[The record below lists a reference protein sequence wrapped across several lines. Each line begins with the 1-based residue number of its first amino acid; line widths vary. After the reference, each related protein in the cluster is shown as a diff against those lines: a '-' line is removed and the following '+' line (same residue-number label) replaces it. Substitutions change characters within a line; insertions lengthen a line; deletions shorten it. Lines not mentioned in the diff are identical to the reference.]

1 VADPVAGRL
10 ALESGAIFDGW
21 LFGADPEACNG
32 EVVFNTCMA
41 GYQEVISD
49 PSYAGQV
56 VVMTHPLVGNYGCRD
71 DTAESYRVHCRA
83 LVVRELSFD
92 AGHARSERTLDEELR
107 RWHVPGLRGVDT
119 RAMTRHLRDHGTLR
133 GVIAPAASMT
143 AAEQVEAARRAPT
156 VTDQDL
162 VAEVAHEEQ
171 VFRWQERLD
180 PALQRV
186 VDLAGTTDAFS
197 DVRVAVVDMGVKYNQ
212 LRALRSRG
220 AEVVVVRHDAT
231 IDDVLAE
238 QPDGVLLSNG
248 PGDPIRLDGPVA
260 LTRAL
265 LERRVPVLGICLGHQ
280 VLGRA
285 IGATTSRL
293 PFGHHGGN
301 HPVRDEERHSVHV
314 TSHNHEFQVD
324 AASIPP
330 DSGWYVSERNLND
343 GSVEGLRHRDRP
355 AFSVQYHPEGAPGP
369 QDRAEVFDEFL
380 RMCVLERDRV
390 RGGHGEGMHPGLFK
404 QASAPL
410 ASAAQPP
417 PAAAPPPSAPAE
429 LTAGV
434 HALALA
440 SLGEGHGTSADGPS
454 IVDGLVA
461 RTLSGSND
469 FSPPR
474 CVLVIG
480 SGPVVIGQAAEFDYA
495 GTQACRALRE
505 EGIRVVLVNSNP
517 ATIMTDDD
525 VADAVYVEPLT
536 VGVVERIIAAERPDG
551 LLATL
556 GGQTALNLAVELADA
571 GIIERYGVRLLGTS
585 LQSIRTAEDRGLFKE
600 MLGRIGEPAP
610 DSRTVSSL
618 GEARAFAAEVG
629 LPLVVRPAYT
639 LGGTG
644 GGFCETDETLAE
656 RVTSGLAA
664 SPISQV
670 LIERSLAGWR
680 ELEYEVMRDAA
691 GTCITVCSM
700 ENIDP
705 MGVHTGDSIVVAPA
719 QTLTDREH
727 QQLRSAALRIISALE
742 IEGGCNVQFA
752 MHPQSHEY
760 FVIEVNPRVSR
771 SSALASKATGYPI
784 ARLAAKI
791 AAGRRLDEVANAVT
805 GKTCAAFEPALDY
818 CVVKIPRWPFDK
830 FPDADRRLGT
840 QMKSTGEV
848 MAIERSFEAAF
859 NKAIRS
865 LEQRRPDPAALR
877 DRVLVDSPNDR
888 RAFAIMDALRGG
900 ATVAEISRRS
910 MIAPWFLQRLHTIV
924 DCEERIRCGEPGPEL
939 LAEAKHLGI
948 GDARIAELRGEEPAD
963 IRARRAALGLRPV
976 YKCVDTCAAEFEART
991 PYYYSTY
998 EIEDEG
1004 PSGAGSDGRA
1014 VVVLG
1019 SGPIRIGQGIEF
1031 DYCSVQAAQALRD
1044 AGAEAVMINS
1054 NPETVSTDFDCSDRL
1069 YFEPLDAESALAVID
1084 SEQPRGVVTQFGG
1097 QTAVN
1102 LARPLHAAG
1111 VTILGSDVD
1120 TIDAAEDRRMFE
1132 ALMRSLEIAQPHGAA
1147 TTDIAEA
1154 IEIADRIGY
1163 PVLVRP
1169 SYVLGGRAMEV
1180 VHSRNALERYLVAA
1194 MAVLPEDGS
1203 QRRGTVLVD
1212 KYLFGTEVDVDAI
1225 CDGESVII
1233 PGLMEHIE
1241 RAGVHSGDSMAA
1253 YPAPRLAPEVCALIV
1268 ADTVRIATAL
1278 RVRGLCNIQFVVY
1291 RGRAH
1296 VIEVNPRA
1304 SRTVPF
1310 LSKVSG
1316 VPMVELAVLVMSG
1329 QSLASL
1335 GWATGLVP
1343 ARPLVA
1349 VKAPVFSTVK
1359 LTDVDTVLG
1368 PEMKSTGEVMGIDVD
1383 LGAALQKAFLASLG
1397 AMPTSGGVLCS
1408 IADPDKAEALPILAQ
1423 LAALGFTLYAT
1434 SGTVGM
1440 LAGAGVTAVAVGKL
1454 GHGRPNV
1461 IDVIEEGRVQLVI
1474 NTVSHL
1480 DTDEMTY
1487 LADGAASIA
1496 AVGRTVKDG
1505 YRIRLAAEQRRIP
1518 CCTSLD
1524 TAAALVDAMTRQ
1536 QAGERFAIAPVR
1548 AYREGAVGAMS

>member
-1 VADPVAGRL
+1 MAEPIAGRL
-10 ALESGAIFDGW
+10 ALESGAVFDGW
-21 LFGADPEACNG
+21 LFGADADPTNG
-32 EVVFNTCMA
+32 EVVFNTCMT

-56 VVMTHPLVGNYGCRD
+56 VVMTNPLMGNYGCRD

-83 LVVRELSFD
+83 LVVRELSID
-92 AGHARSERTLDEELR
+92 AGHARAERTLDEELR
-107 RWHVPGLRGVDT
+107 HGGIPGLRGVDT
-119 RAMTRHLRDHGTLR
+119 RALTRHLRDHGTLR
-133 GVIAPAASMT
+133 GVVAPAAAMT
-143 AAEQVEAARRAPT
+143 VAEQVSAARAAPT

-162 VAEVAHEEQ
+162 VAAVAHESPAFE
-171 VFRWQERLD
+171 WTTPLD
-180 PALQRV
+180 PTLERGV
-186 VDLAGTTDAFS
+186 ELAGTLGAFAG
-197 DVRVAVVDMGVKYNQ
+197 VRIAVIDMGVKYNQ

-220 AEVVVVRHDAT
+220 ADVVVLRHDSS
-231 IDDVLAE
+231 IDDVLARK
-238 QPDGVLLSNG
+238 PDGVLLSNG
-248 PGDPIRLDGPVA
+248 PGDPVRLDAAVA

-265 LERRVPVLGICLGHQ
+265 LERRIPLLGICLGHQ
-280 VLGRA
+280 VIGRA

-301 HPVRDEERHSVHV
+301 HPVRDEELGTVHV

-330 DSGWYVSERNLND
+330 GSGWYVSERNLND
-343 GSVEGLRHRDRP
+343 NSVEGLRHRSLP
-355 AFSVQYHPEGAPGP
+355 AFTVQYHPEGAPGP

-380 RMCVLERDRV
+380 RMCL
-390 RGGHGEGMHPGLFK
+390 RGRREWTGEG
-404 QASAPL
+404 
-410 ASAAQPP
+410 
-417 PAAAPPPSAPAE
+417 E
-429 LTAGV
+429 D
-434 HALALA
+434 
-440 SLGEGHGTSADGPS
+440 GTSRNGPS
-454 IVDGLVA
+454 RNDGSLPEELSVA
-461 RTLSGSND
+461 EGISR
-469 FSPPR
+469 PR

-495 GTQACRALRE
+495 GTQACKSLRE
-505 EGIRVVLVNSNP
+505 EGVRVVLVNSNP

-525 VADAVYVEPLT
+525 VADVVYVEPLT
-536 VGVVERIIAAERPDG
+536 VGVLERIIAAERPDA

-556 GGQTALNLAVELADA
+556 GGQTGLNLAVALDDA
-571 GIIERYGVRLLGTS
+571 GIIEKYDLEVLGTS
-585 LQSIRTAEDRGLFKE
+585 LQSIRMAEDRGQFKALLE
-600 MLGRIGEPAP
+600 RIGEPAP

-618 GEARAFAAEVG
+618 AEARAFAANIG

-656 RVTSGLAA
+656 RVSAGLAA

-680 ELEYEVMRDAA
+680 ELEYEVMRDAS
-691 GTCITVCSM
+691 GTCITVCNM

-727 QQLRSAALRIISALE
+727 QQLRSAALRLIAALD
-742 IEGGCNVQFA
+742 IKGGCNVQFA
-752 MHPQSHEY
+752 MHPQTHEY
-760 FVIEVNPRVSR
+760 YVIEVNPRVSR

-791 AAGRRLDEVANAVT
+791 AVGRRLDEVANAVT

-865 LEQRRPDPAALR
+865 LEQRRPEAAALR
-877 DRVLVDSPNDR
+877 DPVLIESANDR
-888 RAFAIMDALRGG
+888 RAFAVMEALRAG
-900 ATVAEISRRS
+900 ATVAEISQRS
-910 MIAPWFLQRLHTIV
+910 TIAPWFVQRLHTIV
-924 DCEERIRCGEPGPEL
+924 DCEERLRWGALSTEVF
-939 LAEAKHLGI
+939 AAAKHLGI
-948 GDARIAELRGEEPAD
+948 GDARIAQLRAEEPAGV
-963 IRARRAALGLRPV
+963 RAARQALGLRPV
-976 YKCVDTCAAEFEART
+976 YKCVDTCAAEFEAQT

-998 EIEDEG
+998 EAEDEVKASPCG
-1004 PSGAGSDGRA
+1004 GARV

-1044 AGAEAVMINS
+1044 AGLEAVMINS

-1069 YFEPLDAESALAVID
+1069 YFEPLDEESSLAVID
-1084 SEQPRGVVTQFGG
+1084 AEHPAGVVVQFGG

-1111 VTILGSDVD
+1111 VAILGSDVD
-1120 TIDAAEDRRMFE
+1120 TIDAAEDRRTFE
-1132 ALMRSLEIAQPHGAA
+1132 ALMRSLEIPQPHGAA
-1147 TTDIAEA
+1147 TTDLTEA
-1154 IEIADRIGY
+1154 IEIAERIGY

-1180 VHSRNALERYLVAA
+1180 VHSRTALERYLVAA

-1203 QRRGTVLVD
+1203 RRRGNVLVD

-1225 CDGESVII
+1225 CDGETVVI

-1253 YPAPRLAPEVCALIV
+1253 YPAPRLDPGVRDQIV
-1268 ADTVRIATAL
+1268 ADTIRIAVAL

-1310 LSKVSG
+1310 LTKVSG
-1316 VPMVELAVLVMSG
+1316 VPMVELAVRVMG
-1329 QSLASL
+1329 GETLASL
-1335 GWATGLVP
+1335 GWSTGLVP
-1343 ARPLVA
+1343 PRPLVA
-1349 VKAPVFSTVK
+1349 VKAPVFSTMK

-1383 LGAALQKAFLASLG
+1383 LGAALEKAFLAALG
-1397 AMPTSGGVLCS
+1397 SVPATGGSLCS
-1408 IADPDKAEALPILAQ
+1408 IADQDKAEALPILAQ
-1423 LAALGFTLYAT
+1423 LSALGFTLFAT
-1434 SGTVGM
+1434 AGTM
-1440 LAGAGVTAVAVGKL
+1440 AALAEAGISAVAVGKL
-1454 GHGRPNV
+1454 GQSRPNV
-1461 IDVIEEGRVQLVI
+1461 IDVIEDGRVQLVI

-1480 DTDEMTY
+1480 VTDELDY
-1487 LADGAASIA
+1487 DEVGAASVA
-1496 AVGRTVKDG
+1496 AAGRTVKDG
-1505 YRIRLAAEQRRIP
+1505 YRIRLAAEQRHIP

-1524 TAAALVDAMTRQ
+1524 TAAALVDAMIRQ
-1536 QAGERFAIAPVR
+1536 QAGQRFAIGPVR

>member
-1 VADPVAGRL
+1 
-10 ALESGAIFDGW
+10 
-21 LFGADPEACNG
+21 
-32 EVVFNTCMA
+32 
-41 GYQEVISD
+41 
-49 PSYAGQV
+49 
-56 VVMTHPLVGNYGCRD
+56 
-71 DTAESYRVHCRA
+71 
-83 LVVRELSFD
+83 
-92 AGHARSERTLDEELR
+92 
-107 RWHVPGLRGVDT
+107 
-119 RAMTRHLRDHGTLR
+119 
-133 GVIAPAASMT
+133 
-143 AAEQVEAARRAPT
+143 
-156 VTDQDL
+156 
-162 VAEVAHEEQ
+162 
-171 VFRWQERLD
+171 
-180 PALQRV
+180 
-186 VDLAGTTDAFS
+186 
-197 DVRVAVVDMGVKYNQ
+197 
-212 LRALRSRG
+212 
-220 AEVVVVRHDAT
+220 
-231 IDDVLAE
+231 
-238 QPDGVLLSNG
+238 
-248 PGDPIRLDGPVA
+248 
-260 LTRAL
+260 
-265 LERRVPVLGICLGHQ
+265 
-280 VLGRA
+280 
-285 IGATTSRL
+285 
-293 PFGHHGGN
+293 
-301 HPVRDEERHSVHV
+301 
-314 TSHNHEFQVD
+314 
-324 AASIPP
+324 
-330 DSGWYVSERNLND
+330 
-343 GSVEGLRHRDRP
+343 
-355 AFSVQYHPEGAPGP
+355 
-369 QDRAEVFDEFL
+369 
-380 RMCVLERDRV
+380 
-390 RGGHGEGMHPGLFK
+390 
-404 QASAPL
+404 
-410 ASAAQPP
+410 
-417 PAAAPPPSAPAE
+417 
-429 LTAGV
+429 
-434 HALALA
+434 
-440 SLGEGHGTSADGPS
+440 
-454 IVDGLVA
+454 
-461 RTLSGSND
+461 
-469 FSPPR
+469 
-474 CVLVIG
+474 
-480 SGPVVIGQAAEFDYA
+480 
-495 GTQACRALRE
+495 
-505 EGIRVVLVNSNP
+505 
-517 ATIMTDDD
+517 
-525 VADAVYVEPLT
+525 
-536 VGVVERIIAAERPDG
+536 
-551 LLATL
+551 
-556 GGQTALNLAVELADA
+556 
-571 GIIERYGVRLLGTS
+571 
-585 LQSIRTAEDRGLFKE
+585 
-600 MLGRIGEPAP
+600 
-610 DSRTVSSL
+610 
-618 GEARAFAAEVG
+618 
-629 LPLVVRPAYT
+629 
-639 LGGTG
+639 
-644 GGFCETDETLAE
+644 
-656 RVTSGLAA
+656 
-664 SPISQV
+664 
-670 LIERSLAGWR
+670 
-680 ELEYEVMRDAA
+680 
-691 GTCITVCSM
+691 
-700 ENIDP
+700 
-705 MGVHTGDSIVVAPA
+705 VAPA

-727 QQLRSAALRIISALE
+727 QQLRSAALRIIRALE

-865 LEQRRPDPAALR
+865 LEQRRPDPPSLR

-888 RAFAIMDALRGG
+888 RVFAIMDALRGG

-910 MIAPWFLQRLHTIV
+910 MIAPWFVQRLRTIV
-924 DCEERIRCGEPGPEL
+924 DCEERIRWGEPAPEL

-948 GDARIAELRGEEPAD
+948 GDARIAGLRGEEPAD

-976 YKCVDTCAAEFEART
+976 YKCVDTCAAEFEAQT

-998 EIEDEG
+998 EVEDEG

-1031 DYCSVQAAQALRD
+1031 DYCSVQAAQALRA

-1069 YFEPLDAESALAVID
+1069 YFEPLDAESALAVIE
-1084 SEQPRGVVTQFGG
+1084 SERPRGIVVQFGG

-1102 LARPLHAAG
+1102 LARPLQAAG
-1111 VTILGSDVD
+1111 ATILGSDVD
-1120 TIDAAEDRRMFE
+1120 TIDAAEDRRTFE

-1154 IEIADRIGY
+1154 TEIADRIGY

-1225 CDGESVII
+1225 CDGETVVV
-1233 PGLMEHIE
+1233 PGLMEHVE

-1253 YPAPRLAPEVCALIV
+1253 YPAPRLAPEVREQIV
-1268 ADTVRIATAL
+1268 ADTVRIALAL

-1316 VPMVELAVLVMSG
+1316 VPMVELAVRVMSG
-1329 QSLASL
+1329 QPLASL
-1335 GWATGLVP
+1335 GWVTGLVP

-1397 AMPTSGGVLCS
+1397 AVPTSGGVLCS
-1408 IADPDKAEALPILAQ
+1408 IADPDKAEALPTCAQ
-1423 LAALGFTLYAT
+1423 LASLGFTLYAT

-1440 LAGAGVTAVAVGKL
+1440 LAGAGITAVAVGKL

-1474 NTVSHL
+1474 NTASHL
-1480 DTDEMTY
+1480 DTDEMAY
-1487 LADGAASIA
+1487 LADGDASIA